1 MTASIRGEDAP
12 LRTDGSPPR
21 QTLAMT
27 LVSGGCVAMV
37 AVTVFFM
44 VAVVVPAADDPRAA
58 AIVPIVGGFV
68 AASAVIGAA
77 SVFWTG
83 ARRRAWFWLV
93 TVVPA
98 LLLLL
103 LNARQ
108 IPYDITRPASTSGFL
123 MTIVVLIAASAVIVG
138 GIAAFLDV
146 HRGRA
151 TLTRTGRAG
160 WVITAV
166 IGAVVGA
173 GTTSLLAG
181 SAASAGGAGVA
192 EAPTTTGTITAEDVK
207 FADTSVKMKAGE
219 VLGLFVINRD
229 GMPHAFDVD
238 SLGIHV
244 QLPPNSTTAVA
255 IKPAGPGELQFYC
268 SVPGHREAG
277 MVGTISVQ

>member
-1 MTASIRGEDAP
+1 MTAIRRGEDAP
-12 LRTDGSPPR
+12 LQTDGSPPGH
-21 QTLAMT
+21 TLAMT

-44 VAVVVPAADDPRAA
+44 VAVVLPAADDPRAA
-58 AIVPIVGGFV
+58 AIIPIVGGFV

-83 ARRRAWFWLV
+83 ARHRAWFWLV

-123 MTIVVLIAASAVIVG
+123 MTIVVLTAATAVIVG

-146 HRGRA
+146 RRGRA

-160 WVITAV
+160 WVITALIGVV
-166 IGAVVGA
+166 IGAA
-173 GTTSLLAG
+173 ATSLVAG
-181 SAASAGGAGVA
+181 SASAGGGLVP
-192 EAPTTTGTITAEDVK
+192 EAPTTTGVVTAKYTK
-207 FADTSVKMKAGE
+207 FVETSLIMKNGA
-219 VLGLFVINRD
+219 VLGLFINNRD
-229 GMPHAFDVD
+229 AVDHAFDVD

-244 QLPPNSTTAVA
+244 QLPAHSTTAVA
-255 IKPAGPGELQFYC
+255 IKPGGPGRLQFYC
-268 SVPGHREAG
+268 GVPGHREAG
-277 MVGTISVQ
+277 MVGTINVE